1 MAKSGE
7 SKKITYVLPA
17 PRSIRRGA
25 MKVMKVMKSKA
36 PKVKRDV
43 PAALW
48 FAQAGKSKWE
58 MLPPAQQH
66 QIEHG
71 TAPWSAALKA
81 RKRPKAATSVRA
93 LTANISV
100 QSNQVRVSV
109 TNVAGEPVK
118 SACFPMKSNT
128 LDLEAS
134 ICDGSSGRFS
144 AILND
149 DGSKVRRGDL
159 LEKHERLCIKIVESK
174 GQEEPGRVTEK
185 VSEVRRFRWQPKH
198 QGEVWSVYRLVN
210 DGREAVCEAGVDTKW
225 TRQSK
230 KAFKAPRIKLNKFP
244 VTISNRQWKPLQA
257 KGVCFSSVT
266 YGAGSLEMA

>member
-1 MAKSGE
+1 
-7 SKKITYVLPA
+7 
-17 PRSIRRGA
+17 
-25 MKVMKVMKSKA
+25 MKVMKAMKSKA
-36 PKVKRDV
+36 TKVKRDV

-71 TAPWSAALKA
+71 TAPWSATLTA
-81 RKRPKAATSVRA
+81 RKRPKASKSVRA

-118 SACFPMKSNT
+118 NAYFPMQSNT

-134 ICDGSSGRFS
+134 ICDGTSGRFS

-159 LEKHERLCIKIVESK
+159 LEKHGRLCIKITESK
-174 GQEEPGRVTEK
+174 SQEEPERVPD
-185 VSEVRRFRWQPKH
+185 VRRFRWQPKGGS
-198 QGEVWSVYRLVN
+198 QVWAVYRLVN
-210 DGREAVCEAGVDTKW
+210 GGREAVCEAGVDTKW

-230 KAFKAPRIKLNKFP
+230 HAFKAPRIKLKRFP